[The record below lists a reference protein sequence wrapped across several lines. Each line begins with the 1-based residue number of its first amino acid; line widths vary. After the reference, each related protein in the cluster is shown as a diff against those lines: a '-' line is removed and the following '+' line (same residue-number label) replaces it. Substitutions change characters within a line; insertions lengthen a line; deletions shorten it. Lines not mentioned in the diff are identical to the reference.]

1 MPKNASVPNV
11 AVHRISAAMPSG
23 VASLALLF
31 CVASKAIA
39 QDIAAPIG
47 VIHYA
52 VEPLIGINGVNALE
66 VKVRFVG
73 NSQGQS
79 IFELPSDTIGGHERW
94 TYLSHFQGRGVR
106 IIANEKEKRIFLY
119 RPGATV
125 TVTYRV
131 RSAYSESPTSGD
143 FFAVPM
149 MLPSWLAT
157 LGEFIFVVPEHG
169 KTVPIT
175 FDWKSGPGH
184 WACLSNL
191 DRPSAEEPLTVARL
205 LESSIIAGP
214 RLKVVERPIFG
225 GVLRLAAVGSWKI
238 PIDRDADLVAK
249 IVSAQRAFWGDMT
262 GPFTVMM
269 VALAG
274 PGQGGAGVGRY
285 RGFIHYVSESIP
297 PAQYIR
303 EVAHEH
309 IHSWIPGRL
318 GEMPEGNNEAVL
330 YWFSEGFT
338 EFYTQRTLL
347 RTGIWS
353 LKDFITDL
361 NDTLALYAANPNNG
375 RANDWTSTRFWTDPT
390 VQRIPYLRG
399 NLFAYLLDQQIRQRS
414 GDTIGLNQVIFR
426 MRDRWM
432 RAPIDHRPG
441 VLENLKASYRDVL
454 GSDDQLDA
462 LIESHITKGAF
473 IQLPIDMFG
482 RCATVEPSVLPYEDG
497 PQTVRLPAMDE
508 QQAVTCAQMLP

>member
-1 MPKNASVPNV
+1 
-11 AVHRISAAMPSG
+11 MPSG

-31 CVASKAIA
+31 WVVSNAAA
-39 QDIAAPIG
+39 QDIAAPNG
-47 VIHYA
+47 VIHYS
-52 VEPLIGINGVNALE
+52 VEPLSGINGVNALR

-79 IFELPSDTIGGHERW
+79 IFELPSDAIGGHERW
-94 TYLSHFQGRGVR
+94 TYLSDFQGRGVR
-106 IIANEKEKRIFLY
+106 IIANEKKKRTFLY

-131 RSAYSESPTSGD
+131 RSAYSENPTGGD
-143 FFAVPM
+143 SFALPM
-149 MLPSWLAT
+149 VLPSWLAT

-169 KTVPIT
+169 EKLPIT
-175 FDWKSGPGH
+175 FDWEPGPMH
-184 WACLSNL
+184 WNCLSNL
-191 DRPSAEEPLTVARL
+191 NHPSAEEPLTVARL
-205 LESSIIAGP
+205 LESSIIASP
-214 RLKVVERPIFG
+214 QLKVVERPIFG

-238 PIDRDADLVAK
+238 PIDRDADLVAR

-262 GPFTVMM
+262 GPFTVTM

-274 PGQGGAGVGRY
+274 PDQASDGVGRY
-285 RGFIHYVSESIP
+285 RGFIHYVSESTP
-297 PAQYIR
+297 PARYIR

-309 IHSWIPGRL
+309 IHSWIPSRL

-347 RTGIWS
+347 HTGIWS
-353 LKDFITDL
+353 LQDFIADL
-361 NDTLALYAANPNNG
+361 NDTLALYAANPHNG
-375 RANDWTSTRFWTDPT
+375 RPNDWTSARFWTDPT

-399 NLFAYLLDQQIRQRS
+399 NLFAYLLENGIRQRS
-414 GDTIGLNQVIFR
+414 GNAIGLDQVIFR

-432 RAPIDHRPG
+432 SAPIDHRPG
-441 VLENLKASYRDVL
+441 VLENLEASYRDVL
-454 GSDDQLDA
+454 GSDDQLRA
-462 LIESHITKGAF
+462 LIESHITKGEF

-482 RCATVEPSVLPYEDG
+482 RCADVEPSVLPYEDG
-497 PQTVRLPAMDE
+497 PQTVRLPASDE
-508 QQAVTCAQMLP
+508 QQPVGCGQVFP